1 MLLIGSLNVV
11 TSIEMAINASYSSKV
26 LFIGELNN
34 NIPNTFIP
42 CSILLPPYNAI
53 NAEINGDIQSYTNE
67 YTCHL
72 GLDRNCFEMF
82 ATILVAL
89 HQGINITLFI
99 ENSELMHYQF
109 LLNYLQNT
117 YGITA
122 GTEQSMYMYNKAF
135 DASNATILLSYMDG
149 YISVEEYLDYINN
162 DLNCIFQMEGIP
174 YILDIPEL
182 IICDYYGIPKENV
195 DNRRRVIAEVLY
207 KRAYMHTKGPLV
219 VFEKDKKGLR

>member
-72 GLDRNCFEMF
+72 G
-82 ATILVAL
+82 
-89 HQGINITLFI
+89 
-99 ENSELMHYQF
+99 
-109 LLNYLQNT
+109 
-117 YGITA
+117 
-122 GTEQSMYMYNKAF
+122 
-135 DASNATILLSYMDG
+135 
-149 YISVEEYLDYINN
+149 
-162 DLNCIFQMEGIP
+162 
-174 YILDIPEL
+174 
-182 IICDYYGIPKENV
+182 
-195 DNRRRVIAEVLY
+195 
-207 KRAYMHTKGPLV
+207 
-219 VFEKDKKGLR
+219 